1 MENHYKSTQIIFIR
15 HGETEFNKQKLFFG
29 HLNPPL
35 NETGREQ
42 LKNTKIL
49 LEKMEKNIEI
59 VYSSDLIRCVESM
72 EILEIDEKI
81 EKKLEKNFRE
91 LNFGMFEGK
100 TYEQIEKEF
109 PVEVEEMKNNWKK
122 FKAGTGE
129 SLEDLMERVTT
140 QIEKIVKEFKGKKI
154 LVVAHAGVI
163 QTLIS
168 YYLTGGLDIYW
179 KVKVDNGSI
188 SKMIVNEDNFVYFE
202 YINRV
207 KL

>member
-1 MENHYKSTQIIFIR
+1 MNELKQTQIIFIR

-49 LEKMEKNIEI
+49 LKKMEKNIEI
-59 VYSSDLIRCVESM
+59 VYSSDLSRCVESM

-129 SLEDLMERVTT
+129 SLEELMERVTT